1 MISLPYQFLSY
12 RKACWGFETSL
23 ERWIQIGLGVQNQ
36 QGKAGKG
43 KKTRTRRTW
52 YGAVATV
59 SIGPGFWHEAGLGS
73 LIIPHPPL
81 INLLLRH
88 GLSEEA
94 RTTLA
99 FAHEFG
105 HLQSAPLFLAYA
117 ALMVILNIARG
128 SGNFPEIFFL
138 LISAHA
144 TWEIGAEILAKA
156 ADYQQYREYYE
167 SVTPIPRLIFW
178 TSTLTI
184 TVLGWLVAIG

>member
-1 MISLPYQFLSY
+1 M
-12 RKACWGFETSL
+12 
-23 ERWIQIGLGVQNQ
+23 
-36 QGKAGKG
+36 QGQKEKN

-52 YGAVATV
+52 YGVMATV

-81 INLLLRH
+81 VNLLLRQ

-94 RTTLA
+94 RIKLA

-105 HLQSAPLFLAYA
+105 HLQSAPLYLAYT
-117 ALMVILNIARG
+117 ALLVLWKFVCS
-128 SGNFPEIFFL
+128 SGNLPEIFFL

-167 SVTPIPRLIFW
+167 SVTLIPRLIFW
-178 TSTLTI
+178 ISTITLTM
-184 TVLGWLVAIG
+184 LGWLVAIG